1 MREVQ
6 FLNPLKQDRKSY
18 PLLPLR
24 NMTVFPGTT
33 ISVEVG
39 RQRSLKA
46 VETAEGTDARIVLC
60 MQKDNDMVDP
70 NPAQIYEVGTLGLIR
85 EAVKGATGHYR
96 VVIEGLSRVRVSS
109 YLVSDPAYVVVVDEL
124 SEESLD
130 SVDSETAV
138 KSLMEQYEE
147 YVRATKK
154 VTADTLISVA
164 TLTDPGQ
171 LCDSIA
177 SHVPISLPDKQFL
190 LETAS
195 VKDRVDKLV
204 TLLSKEIEMVGVEK
218 RINRRVREQIERSQK
233 EYWLREQMKAIQK
246 ELGDREEG
254 SSETEEF
261 RRKIDKAALPN
272 ETKEKALREV
282 ERLEKMPQ
290 ASAEAV
296 VVRTYLEWMVS
307 LPWSVLTDD
316 RIDVLEAAK
325 ILDEDHYGLREV
337 KERILEYLAI
347 RKLVDKPRG
356 PILCFVGPPGVG
368 KTSLAKSIA
377 RALNRKFVRIS
388 LGGVRDEAEIRG
400 HRRTYIGALPGR
412 IIQGIRNAGSRNPVF
427 LMDEVDK
434 LAADFRGDPAAALL
448 EVLDPEQNHTFSDH
462 YLEVPFDLSR
472 VMFITTANASHTIP
486 RSLLDRM
493 EVITLPGY
501 TEEEKIQIG
510 TQFLVAK
517 ELKEHGLQGSDLSIG
532 KDALREMIG
541 AYTREAGVRNLERQI
556 ATICRKTA
564 KDLVSGKKKKVRV
577 TAKNV
582 GRYLGVPRFH
592 YSQVERENQV
602 GVATG
607 VAVTDVGG
615 DVLSCEV
622 SVVKGKG
629 NLTLTGHLGDVMR
642 ESAQAGLSYLR
653 SRAADL
659 GLADDFY
666 ENVDIHVHV
675 PEGAVPKDGPSAG
688 ITLTC
693 AIASALTNR
702 PVRHDLA
709 MTGEVTL
716 RGRVLP
722 VGGVKEKILAAHRSR
737 IFNIILPE
745 ENRKD
750 LEEVPANIR
759 EELNVTFVTHMD
771 EVLATALIKEQKE
784 DLVAIPCVP
793 DAKSRDHIAI
803 SDIH

>member
-1 MREVQ
+1 
-6 FLNPLKQDRKSY
+6 LSPLHQEKKSY

-39 RQRSLKA
+39 RQKSLKA
-46 VETAEGTDARIVLC
+46 VEVAEASGSKIVMC
-60 MQKDNDMVDP
+60 MQKDNDVVDP
-70 NPAQIYEVGTLGLIR
+70 VPAQIHEVGTLGR
-85 EAVKGATGHYR
+85 MKEAVRSATGHYR
-96 VVIEGLSRVRVSS
+96 VVIEGVCRVRISS
-109 YLVSDPAYVVVVDEL
+109 YVTSDPAYVVVIEDVVEKSIDDA
-124 SEESLD
+124 ESD
-130 SVDSETAV
+130 DVV

-177 SHVPISLPDKQFL
+177 SHVPIALSDKQFL
-190 LETAS
+190 LETGS
-195 VKDRVDKLV
+195 VKERVDKLV
-204 TLLSKEIEMVGVEK
+204 TLLSKEIEMVGLEK

-254 SSETEEF
+254 TSETDEF
-261 RRKIDKAALPN
+261 RRKVDKAGLPN
-272 ETKEKALREV
+272 EVKEKALREV
-282 ERLEKMPQ
+282 DRLEKMPQ

-307 LPWSVLTDD
+307 LPWSILTDD
-316 RIDVLEAAK
+316 RIDVVEAQK
-325 ILDEDHYGLREV
+325 ILDEDHYGLAEV

-347 RKLVDKPRG
+347 RKLVDRPKG

-412 IIQGIRNAGSRNPVF
+412 IVQGIRNAGSRNPVF

-434 LAADFRGDPAAALL
+434 LASDFRGDPAAALL

-462 YLEVPFDLSR
+462 YLEVAFDLSR
-472 VMFITTANASHTIP
+472 VLFITTANSSHSIP
-486 RSLLDRM
+486 RPLLDRM
-493 EVITLPGY
+493 EVITIPGY
-501 TEEEKIQIG
+501 TEEEKLQIG
-510 TQFLVAK
+510 SQFLVSK
-517 ELKEHGLQGSDLSIG
+517 ELKEHGLQGRDLVIG
-532 KDALREMIG
+532 KDALREMIR

-564 KDLVSGKKKKVRV
+564 KDLVSGRKKKVRI
-577 TAKNV
+577 TGKNV
-582 GRYLGVPRFH
+582 GKYLGIPRFRH
-592 YSQVERENQV
+592 GQAEKESQV
-602 GVATG
+602 GVAVG
-607 VAVTDVGG
+607 MAVTDVGG
-615 DVLSCEV
+615 DVVSCEV

-629 NLTLTGHLGDVMR
+629 NLTLTGHLGDIMR

-653 SRAADL
+653 SRAVDL
-659 GLADDFY
+659 GLSDDFY
-666 ENVDIHVHV
+666 EAVDIHVHV
-675 PEGAVPKDGPSAG
+675 PEGSVPKDGPSAG

-693 AIASALTNR
+693 AMASALTKR

-716 RGRVLP
+716 RGRVLSI
-722 VGGVKEKILAAHRSR
+722 GGVKEKVLAAHRAG
-737 IFNIILPE
+737 IVNIILPD

-759 EELNVTFVTHMD
+759 EELSVTFVTHMD
-771 EVLATALIKEQKE
+771 EVLAAALLKEPRE
-784 DLVAIPCVP
+784 DLVPIPCVP
-793 DAKSRDHIAI
+793 DPKGRDHVAI
-803 SDIH
+803 SDVR

>member
-1 MREVQ
+1 M
-6 FLNPLKQDRKSY
+6 LNSFKPEKKSY

-39 RQRSLKA
+39 RQKSLRA
-46 VETAEGTDARIVLC
+46 VEIAEGTDSRIVMC
-60 MQKDNDMVDP
+60 MQKDNDVTDP
-70 NPAQIYEVGTLGLIR
+70 IPSQIHEVGTLGHIR
-85 EAVKGATGHYR
+85 EAVRNAAGHYR
-96 VVIEGLSRVRVSS
+96 VVIEGISRVKIASFLTSEPSYIVSVHE
-109 YLVSDPAYVVVVDEL
+109 LIEKPAEGVEQEDL
-124 SEESLD
+124 
-130 SVDSETAV
+130 T
-138 KSLMEQYEE
+138 KTLMDQYEE

-164 TLTDPGQ
+164 TLSDPGQ

-177 SHVPISLPDKQFL
+177 ANIPIQLTDKQFL
-190 LETAS
+190 LETVS
-195 VKDRVDKLV
+195 VKDRVNKLV
-204 TLLSKEIEMVGVEK
+204 TLLSKEIEMVGLEK
-218 RINRRVREQIERSQK
+218 KINRRVREQIERSQK

-246 ELGDREEG
+246 ELGDREEAA
-254 SSETEEF
+254 SETDEF
-261 RRKIDKAALPN
+261 RKKIEKAGMTA
-272 ETKEKALREV
+272 EAKEKALREV
-282 ERLEKMPQ
+282 DRLEKMPQ

-296 VVRTYLEWMVS
+296 VVRTYLDWMVS
-307 LPWSVLTDD
+307 LPWGTVTDD
-316 RIDVLEAAK
+316 RIDVISAQK
-325 ILDEDHYGLREV
+325 ILDQDHYGLVEV

-347 RKLVDKPRG
+347 RKLVDKPKG

-388 LGGVRDEAEIRG
+388 LGGVRDEAEVRG

-412 IIQGIRNAGSRNPVF
+412 IIQGIRNSGVRNPVF
-427 LMDEVDK
+427 LMDEIDK
-434 LAADFRGDPAAALL
+434 LASDFRGDPAAALL

-472 VMFITTANASHTIP
+472 VMFITTANSSHSIP
-486 RSLLDRM
+486 RPLLDRM

-501 TEEEKIQIG
+501 TEEEKMNIG
-510 TQFLVAK
+510 SQFLVPK
-517 ELKEHGLQGSDLSIG
+517 ELKEHGLTGSDLVIG
-532 KDALREMIG
+532 KDALREMIRS
-541 AYTREAGVRNLERQI
+541 YTREAGVRSLERQI

-564 KDLVSGKKKKVRV
+564 KDLVSGKKRRVRI
-577 TAKNV
+577 TAKNLDK
-582 GRYLGVPRFH
+582 YLGIPRFH
-592 YSQVERENQV
+592 YGQAEKENQV

-607 VAVTDVGG
+607 MAVTDIGG

-653 SRAADL
+653 SRALDL
-659 GLADDFY
+659 GLSDDFY
-666 ENVDIHVHV
+666 ETVDIHVHV

-693 AIASALTNR
+693 AMASALTNR

-722 VGGVKEKILAAHRSR
+722 IGGVKEKVLAAHRAG
-737 IFNIILPE
+737 IVNIILPE

-750 LEEVPANIR
+750 LEDVPSNIR
-759 EELNVTFVTHMD
+759 EELNVTLVSHMD
-771 EVLATALIKEQKE
+771 EVLAAALVKEQRE
-784 DLVAIPCVP
+784 DLVPIPCVSEP
-793 DAKSRDHIAI
+793 KTRDQVAI
-803 SDIH
+803 SDVH